1 MWTTDAAQ
9 EPHAPH
15 GRRLPTLHRR
25 RLAAAA
31 FALAAAC
38 SLPGCA
44 TLGPGDPP
52 RVHVVG
58 VERLESEGFE
68 LRLAIK
74 LRVQNPRSLSLGY
87 EGLSLELDVNGRP
100 LASGVSPAK
109 GEVPAYGE
117 VLLTVPVSVSASS
130 VLRQM
135 LALADGRSSLGEMP
149 YALRGRLGG
158 GLLGGTRF
166 ATEGSLRLPAN

>member
-1 MWTTDAAQ
+1 MSTPDAAQ
-9 EPHAPH
+9 DRHEPQGPC
-15 GRRLPTLHRR
+15 RPMLHRR

-31 FALAAAC
+31 CALAVAFG
-38 SLPGCA
+38 LPGCA
-44 TLGPGDPP
+44 TLEPGDPP

-117 VLLTVPVSVSASS
+117 VVLTVPVSVSASS

-135 LALADGRSSLGEMP
+135 LAVADGRTSLGEMP
-149 YALRGRLGG
+149 YALRGRLGA